1 MYFIWFSYRIKT
13 VIMRQKA
20 AIQYRTQK
28 LCIDIISLYSCS
40 LHCKVL
46 TIHKV
51 KMNKYY
57 YVIYK

>member
-1 MYFIWFSYRIKT
+1 MYFIWFSYWIKT
-13 VIMRQKA
+13 FIMRQKA
-20 AIQYRTQK
+20 AIQYRTKK
-28 LCIDIISLYSCS
+28 LCINISLYSCS

-46 TIHKV
+46 TIHKA